1 MSARSS
7 KSSKG
12 AQDRVEELE
21 AQVKYLQT
29 QLGQLMEDK
38 RRWTQSPTPFHE
50 EEFDGE
56 ANNYQVNSS
65 DEEVPR
71 RRRQGS
77 NLGDFRVKIPEFE
90 GKLDPDHFLDW
101 LQTVERIFEY
111 KDVSSLWP

>member
-1 MSARSS
+1 M
-7 KSSKG
+7 
-12 AQDRVEELE
+12 EE
-21 AQVKYLQT
+21 
-29 QLGQLMEDK
+29 K

-77 NLGDFRVKIPEFE
+77 NLGDFRVEIPEFE
-90 GKLDPDHFLDW
+90 GDLDSDHFLDW
-101 LQTVERIFEY
+101 LQTIERIFEY
-111 KDVSSLWP
+111 KEVPEENKVKLVALKLRKYAYLVGQSYGEKSKERQREN